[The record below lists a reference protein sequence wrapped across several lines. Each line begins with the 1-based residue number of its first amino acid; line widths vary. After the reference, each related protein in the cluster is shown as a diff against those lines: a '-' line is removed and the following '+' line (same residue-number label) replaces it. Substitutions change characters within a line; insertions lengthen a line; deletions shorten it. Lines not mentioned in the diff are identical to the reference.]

1 MIAIQETELVAAAER
16 GVEAFFH
23 GIKKDHNPF
32 TLTMFAARV
41 RGDRAVRLCILAAA
55 WWLGWDQASDVAH

>member
-1 MIAIQETELVAAAER
+1 MIAIQETVLVAAAER

-41 RGDRAVRLCILAAA
+41 RGDRAVLLCILAAG
-55 WWLGWDQASDVAH
+55 WWLVWDQASDVAH